1 MGNCRQCHLDLVR
14 IAILTAGT
22 GSYYC
27 GACMRDNALARAL
40 IARGH
45 EVNLVPLYLPLQLD
59 EDQVDE
65 ELPVFFGGINVYLQS
80 KYGFFRKIPR
90 WIDRLWNG
98 RGLLRFV
105 AKRSHLTSAREQGEM
120 TCEMLKL
127 EESAGLEKETEKLL
141 EWLEK
146 EGKPEVLMLSNA
158 LLAGFTSVLKDRLGV
173 PVVCTFQGEDSFL
186 DGLPEPSRSEAWSE
200 MGRRVRDVEVM
211 VAPSRYYAGEMETRL
226 GLESGEIE
234 VIPNGVQVE
243 DFERGSGGEGK
254 RIGYLARLC
263 ELKGL
268 GLLVEAFILMND
280 PSLELVVVGTLG
292 GGDEKYVEGLKA
304 KLEQAGLAEAVTW
317 RPDLSK
323 AEKVNFLASLTV
335 FSVPVVY
342 PEAFGLYLV
351 EAMAAAVP
359 VVMPRASAFPEI
371 VEESGCGV
379 LVESGSAE
387 DLARGLRE
395 VLDDPRREEIGNK
408 GRRAVEDRYNTEVM
422 AKNFEQIFRKVVA
435 R

>member
-1 MGNCRQCHLDLVR
+1 
-14 IAILTAGT
+14 
-22 GSYYC
+22 
-27 GACMRDNALARAL
+27 MRDNALARAL
-40 IARGH
+40 ISRGH

-59 EDQVDE
+59 EDQVDG

-80 KYGFFRKIPR
+80 KYGFFRKLPN
-90 WIDRLWNG
+90 WVGRLWNG

-105 AKRSHLTSAREQGEM
+105 AQRSHLTSAREQGEM

-127 EESAGLEKETEKLL
+127 EESDGLEKETEKLL
-141 EWLEK
+141 RWLEK
-146 EGKPEVLMLSNA
+146 VGKPEVLMLSNA
-158 LLAGFTSVLKDRLGV
+158 LLAGFTSVLKARLGV

-200 MGRRVRDVEVM
+200 MGNRVREVDVM
-211 VAPSRYYAGEMETRL
+211 VAPSRYYAGEMERRL
-226 GLESGEIE
+226 ELESGAIE
-234 VIPNGVQVE
+234 LIPNGVQME
-243 DFERGSGGEGK
+243 DFVSGESGEEDEKK

-280 PSLELVVVGTLG
+280 SSLELVVAGTLG
-292 GGDEKYVEGLKA
+292 GGDEKYVAGLKA
-304 KLEQAGLAEAVTW
+304 KLEKAGLAEAVTW
-317 RPDLSK
+317 KPDLSK
-323 AEKVNFLASLTV
+323 AEKVDFLADLTV

-359 VVMPRASAFPEI
+359 VVMPRASAFPEL

-379 LVESGSAE
+379 LVDSGSAE

-395 VLDDPRREEIGNK
+395 VLDDPSREEIGNK

-422 AKNFEQIFRKVVA
+422 AKEFEQIFRKVVT